1 MKYIDDKIDIK
12 QFDGEKGVSFTHYL
26 IEFLNLILYNL
37 DLKDRHAV
45 LARMI
50 DFSKEFNKINH
61 NNQASRSQ
69 GTTLAI
75 KILTGFLSNR
85 KLQEKYKG
93 ATS

>member
-1 MKYIDDKIDIK
+1 MKYIDDKIYIK
-12 QFDGEKGVSFTHYL
+12 QFYGEKGVSFTHYL

-50 DFSKEFNKINH
+50 DFSKEFNKKNH

-69 GTTLAI
+69 GTHWL
-75 KILTGFLSNR
+75 G
-85 KLQEKYKG
+85 YYD
-93 ATS
+93 

>member
-61 NNQASRSQ
+61 NKQASRSQ
-69 GTTLAI
+69 G
-75 KILTGFLSNR
+75 
-85 KLQEKYKG
+85 Y
-93 ATS
+93 